1 MRTVVSSK
9 GQLVLPA
16 ELRRVDN
23 IEPGQHFS
31 VERRD
36 AGMYLLTRI
45 NPTPNAGFVDW
56 LRSCPESDWFQ
67 SIPSESTASL

>member
-23 IEPGQHFS
+23 IEPGHHFS
-31 VERRD
+31 VERRE
-36 AGMYLLTRI
+36 AGM
-45 NPTPNAGFVDW
+45 
-56 LRSCPESDWFQ
+56 
-67 SIPSESTASL
+67 